1 MAMYTFLI
9 RAQVVLS
16 NAGDAYNETEI
27 DLGSYTN
34 LGSSKPEVLR
44 IHGAHYYFQDSLG
57 AIPDMTGDKAG
68 EVVWQVTTTSQ
79 SAAILANDDAFLMGG
94 HAGVRN
100 PDSATNSPSQSFDQ
114 TLMPQDFTAGQVVAV
129 PSLFLGGFI
138 GSEFTVDAYVTVIL
152 ECSTEAMSKANAV
165 ALAISQQ

>member
-1 MAMYTFLI
+1 MAKNTFLI
-9 RAQVVLS
+9 RAQVKLS
-16 NAGDAYNETEI
+16 NSGDTYNQEEI

-44 IHGAHYYFQDSLG
+44 IHGAHMYFQDSLG

-68 EVVWQVTTTSQ
+68 ELVWQITTSSQ
-79 SAAILANDDAFLMGG
+79 TATILANDDSFLLGG
-94 HAGVRN
+94 HAGLRN
-100 PDSATNSPSQSFDQ
+100 PDSSTNSPSQSFDQ

-129 PSLFLGGFI
+129 PSLFLGGFM
-138 GSEFTVDAYVTVIL
+138 GSEFEVDGYVTVIL